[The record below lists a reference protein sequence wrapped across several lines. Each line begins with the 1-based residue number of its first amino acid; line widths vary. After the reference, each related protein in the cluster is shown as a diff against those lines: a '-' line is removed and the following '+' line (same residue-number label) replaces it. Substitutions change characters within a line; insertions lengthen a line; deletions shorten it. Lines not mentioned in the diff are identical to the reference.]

1 MLVVVNRLF
10 VKEELREEFELFIA
24 SRIGFIASSTVL
36 EYSFERPV
44 EIPMGKADHYV
55 LRSVWR
61 DLDHLKG
68 WMKSPG
74 FREAHTLL
82 ENQQEFYFQENEL
95 LAYEVVGHSSRGVLT
110 GS

>member
-24 SRIGFIASSTVL
+24 SRIGFIANSSVL
-36 EYSFERPV
+36 EYSFEKPV

-61 DLDHLKG
+61 DLEHLTE

-74 FREAHTLL
+74 FKEAHVKL
-82 ENQQEFYFQENEL
+82 EQDESFYFQKNEL
-95 LAYEVVGHSSRGVLT
+95 LAYEVLDRSYDDEF
-110 GS
+110 

>member
-24 SRIGFIASSTVL
+24 SRIGFISSSTVL

-44 EIPMGKADHYV
+44 ETPMGKADHYL

-61 DLDHLKG
+61 DLDHLRE
-68 WMKSPG
+68 WMKGSG
-74 FREAHTLL
+74 FREAHARL
-82 ENQQEFYFQENEL
+82 ENQQEFYFRENEL
-95 LAYEVVGHSSRGVLT
+95 LAYEVMGHSSRGVLT
-110 GS
+110 SA